1 MELYVFHILV
11 NVYFLVWLV
20 DVLGNRG
27 KCAGPCRLPYDLLEN
42 DKKINSG
49 YLLSTK
55 DLCGL
60 DFIPSLI
67 KSGVKC
73 LKIEGRMKSAKYVAT
88 VTRIYRKYIDLALSN
103 KEFVV
108 DKKDKKDLIQI
119 FNRGMSSSRTLRWWT
134 K

>member
-1 MELYVFHILV
+1 M
-11 NVYFLVWLV
+11 

-27 KCAGPCRLPYDLLEN
+27 KCAGPCRLPYELLEN

-73 LKIEGRMKSAKYVAT
+73 LKIEGRMKSSKYVAT

-108 DKKDKKDLIQI
+108 DKKDRKDLIQI
-119 FNRGMSSSRTLRWWT
+119 FNRGMSYSRTLR
-134 K
+134 